1 MPGCLLQYRHNIQHA
16 VLNRRPIFGLSGY
29 VIRDPDGCSCGY
41 PPIEQVTWCWLL
53 GAVMCFTLS
62 AYLLHS
68 IHVWKPTPSFCVGTS
83 IAEIVSAFPTCGGL
97 YTASAQLCPRQHRP
111 IVGWVVGWMNI
122 LGQAA
127 GVSSAE
133 FGLASMILAAVSTAK
148 VGSRYLSNRSK
159 HMSKSRIPLFFTQQG
174 SEFILS
180 TGKVVGLFA
189 SLMIIHGLLVSGILT
204 VASLNAHRYSKN
216 CLLLNISPG

>member
-1 MPGCLLQYRHNIQHA
+1 MPGCLLQYSHNIQHA

-133 FGLASMILAAVSTAK
+133 FGLANMILAAVSTEK
-148 VGSRYLSNRSK
+148 VSSRCLPDRSK
-159 HMSKSRIPLFFTQQG
+159 HMSKSRIPLF
-174 SEFILS
+174 LHNR
-180 TGKVVGLFA
+180 VVNSPLALGR
-189 SLMIIHGLLVSGILT
+189 LL
-204 VASLNAHRYSKN
+204 AY
-216 CLLLNISPG
+216 LLAL